1 MSPFG
6 ALPVQCFP
14 DALQHLD
21 LIQEKGITGTGE
33 QVGEFWSLYNSQVHL
48 ILKLFFFRFA
58 RNSTSWWMWK
68 LATPALA
75 SAAAPKRRGKMEQ
88 GSAAGD
94 QWCFIN
100 RTWYWNRLQTF
111 TYTVAPS
118 SNRYLMR
125 IVNKSCQLEPCFVI
139 RKARLHIT
147 KSREKSGWKF
157 STTSAAGSV

>member
-33 QVGEFWSLYNSQVHL
+33 QVGEFLTLKRNLRCIWST
-48 ILKLFFFRFA
+48 LFFFRFA

-75 SAAAPKRRGKMEQ
+75 YAAAPKSGGKKEQ
-88 GSAAGD
+88 GCAVGD
-94 QWCFIN
+94 QWGLIY
-100 RTWYWNRLQTF
+100 RTWNWNKLQTF
-111 TYTVAPS
+111 TYTVTPS

-147 KSREKSGWKF
+147 RS
-157 STTSAAGSV
+157 